1 VVVPVGVGV
10 EVDHGGTF
18 GLVRHLLGT
27 GPGATG
33 LLVVNG
39 GHPKYFFLSGRDE
52 VSAGA
57 VPLRSGTFYEK
68 MMTRQPVV
76 E

>member
-1 VVVPVGVGV
+1 VGV
-10 EVDHGGTF
+10 EADHGCAL

-39 GHPKYFFLSGRDE
+39 GHPKYFFLSGGDE
-52 VSAGA
+52 VSSHA
-57 VPLRSGTFYEK
+57 VPLQS
-68 MMTRQPVV
+68 
-76 E
+76 